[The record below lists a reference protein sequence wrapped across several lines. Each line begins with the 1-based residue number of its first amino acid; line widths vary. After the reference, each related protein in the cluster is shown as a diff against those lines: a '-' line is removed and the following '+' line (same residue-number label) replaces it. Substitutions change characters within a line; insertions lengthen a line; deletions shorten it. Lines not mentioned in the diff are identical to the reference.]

1 MIELAGK
8 IDIDLPGSS
17 TSKLSYIR
25 QFDYHKPNWCNYN
38 YGHGVN
44 ALQVNVITKTKQKKV
59 RHFLRVN

>member
-25 QFDYHKPNWCNYN
+25 QFDYHKPNWLIMIM
-38 YGHGVN
+38 VT
-44 ALQVNVITKTKQKKV
+44 A
-59 RHFLRVN
+59 